1 MPTPPIE
8 QLIVTGT
15 APAMPLVLADV
26 NFMSA
31 LVSVEQQIAT
41 MKVHDQETA
50 QAAATLQVRL
60 TTAAKKLNDARMTL
74 NRPIQ
79 VLIDKINDTA
89 KGPAKRIEE
98 AKDALKLMLNRYDA
112 EQRRIAQEIEDKR
125 QAEIARLEKIRL
137 EEEAD
142 RARKIAEIAKL
153 AEEQQ
158 RIAAAKAAAE
168 NKPAP
173 APAILDMD
181 FGDEAPPQ
189 PQTETEKQIQA
200 LRFAPPALPA
210 IPLAGVATRQT
221 LVATVTDA
229 NLLPDMFVER
239 IPKLKAIMSTFCA
252 GWKDGMPIPTCPGV
266 AFTVKRDTVS
276 TGRGRLP

>member
-50 QAAATLQVRL
+50 QAAATLQSRL

-125 QAEIARLEKIRL
+125 QAEIARLEKIRQ
-137 EEEAD
+137 EEEAE
-142 RARKIAEIAKL
+142 RLRKAKEIAD
-153 AEEQQ
+153 
-158 RIAAAKAAAE
+158 AAAKAQAEAAALAAAQH
-168 NKPAP
+168 KPAP
-173 APAILDMD
+173 APIMEID
-181 FGDEAPPQ
+181 FGEEPFFAPPR
-189 PQTETEKQIQA
+189 TETEKK
-200 LRFAPPALPA
+200 LDELKFAPPALPA
-210 IPLAGVATRQT
+210 LPLTGVTTRQT
-221 LVATVTDA
+221 LLATVIDA
-229 NLLPDMFVER
+229 NALPDMFVEK
-239 IPKLKAIMSTFCA
+239 IPKLKALMSTFCA
-252 GWKDGMPIPTCPGV
+252 GWKEGMPIPTCPGV
-266 AFTVKRDTVS
+266 VFTVKRDTVS
-276 TGRGRLP
+276 TGKGRV